1 MVDRHALLHKTFV
14 AMDADGSGFVDE
26 SEFLSIFDDHEVK
39 HAKARMAEIDL
50 VSGSDDGLIGA
61 EEFCKFM
68 LEYMIAMQ
76 DQAFKHKV
84 ARWQENVKGSH
95 RKLLLRRVF
104 KKMDV
109 DGSDSVSLAEF
120 GALNDEVGTA
130 SSAALFKEI
139 EAAEGNGDGEL
150 TSDEWVPFVLNQQ
163 KDSSD
168 EEFEHLC
175 YDWLDVLSRKRRETL
190 LRAAFFKMDVDSS
203 GSVDMEEFAN
213 LKVKEKAQHDPIIR
227 CH

>member
-76 DQAFKHKV
+76 DQAFKHNRPGERIRRRRF
-84 ARWQENVKGSH
+84 ART
-95 RKLLLRRVF
+95 
-104 KKMDV
+104 
-109 DGSDSVSLAEF
+109 LAQF

-130 SSAALFKEI
+130 ARLRSSKRSQ
-139 EAAEGNGDGEL
+139 GNGDGEL
-150 TSDEWVPFVLNQQ
+150 TSDEWVRWTSNWATQ
-163 KDSSD
+163 
-168 EEFEHLC
+168 
-175 YDWLDVLSRKRRETL
+175 
-190 LRAAFFKMDVDSS
+190 RASCA
-203 GSVDMEEFAN
+203 SVWSWQACNSLEAA
-213 LKVKEKAQHDPIIR
+213 KVMATF
-227 CH
+227 

>member
-109 DGSDSVSLAEF
+109 DINAATVYKA
-120 GALNDEVGTA
+120 ANTA
-130 SSAALFKEI
+130 VTVCARCDVVCVF
-139 EAAEGNGDGEL
+139 
-150 TSDEWVPFVLNQQ
+150 VFVL
-163 KDSSD
+163 
-168 EEFEHLC
+168 C
-175 YDWLDVLSRKRRETL
+175 TVLGLHTTSTSI
-190 LRAAFFKMDVDSS
+190 V
-203 GSVDMEEFAN
+203 
-213 LKVKEKAQHDPIIR
+213 
-227 CH
+227 